1 MKTHKENIDDIIHE
15 LSVYSSQSAL
25 KTLYVTYFNQ
35 LIKFV
40 ILYVDSTVVAE
51 EIVSDVFLAVWNNR
65 KTLTNISNFN
75 SYVYKIAK
83 YKSIDYLRS
92 RRTEQIELGEIPIDA
107 FTRTVTT
114 PENDLISKE
123 NIIQLNEAI
132 DKLPVKYKLAFKLVR
147 EDKMKYKEV
156 ASILNVSIKTIEAY
170 ITHSV
175 KTLREVLKQN
185 MQSE

>member
-1 MKTHKENIDDIIHE
+1 MKMHKENIEDIIFQ
-15 LSVYSSQSAL
+15 LSVYDSQSAL
-25 KTLYVTYFNQ
+25 KTLYMIYFNQ

-65 KTLTNISNFN
+65 KTLTDVSNFN
-75 SYVYKIAK
+75 AYVYKIAK

-92 RRTEQIELGEIPIDA
+92 RQKSDHIDLGEIPADVFA
-107 FTRTVTT
+107 GTMTT

-132 DKLPVKYKLAFKLVR
+132 DRLPVKCKLAFKLIR
-147 EDKMKYKEV
+147 EDKMKYKEA

-170 ITHSV
+170 VTASIKV
-175 KTLREVLKQN
+175 LREALKHN
-185 MQSE
+185 M